1 MIITAIICATIVACI
16 LILTIYA
23 NNIDKRESDNN
34 AIINSLQR
42 DIKEIFYITKTITLD
57 SICGETKDKI
67 ANIARLSGVYC
78 KEVNNIVED
87 TINKD
92 TKEN

>member
-42 DIKEIFYITKTITLD
+42 DIKEIFYNLYAII
-57 SICGETKDKI
+57 
-67 ANIARLSGVYC
+67 
-78 KEVNNIVED
+78 
-87 TINKD
+87 
-92 TKEN
+92 